1 MISVWSCIPLLLI
14 ALHCLE
20 ERGRRAEMRLVTC
33 YNGKD
38 KSGQDGTIINVQWSR
53 PDQQIWKTVKLS
65 LLAAQLNNT
74 LSVQNT
80 IEIKILIFSLSLPIQ
95 YRLKVSSFL
104 QKNFI
109 SNIKAHT
116 FHSNSTQN
124 IFRSFFGV
132 IFTRCPVHPEIRP
145 LRRPCLQVYKI
156 SVFRLSQFG
165 IKTISRQE
173 SHFTQYRNSIL

>member
-116 FHSNSTQN
+116 FHCNSTPKYFSI
-124 IFRSFFGV
+124 IFWCNFHSLPCPPRNPPTPPPVSPSLQDIRVPV
-132 IFTRCPVHPEIRP
+132 IPVW
-145 LRRPCLQVYKI
+145 YKDN
-156 SVFRLSQFG
+156 
-165 IKTISRQE
+165 IKTGITL
-173 SHFTQYRNSIL
+173 HTI